1 MIRNKFKNIAFS
13 LAVVMGVGMTTPV
26 FAKSDYN
33 PGDILALGS
42 DLTDAQETALRKY
55 FNAPEGTNTIYV
67 TDEVIIEQL
76 GLDPNDPANYAGGC
90 YSSAYVKLLDD
101 NKGIRVE
108 TSNLTEVTE
117 SMLMNA
123 LITSGITSA
132 DVKVSAPFKVTG
144 TSALSGILAGVEEV
158 GGFEI
163 SLQQKETAQKE
174 IETTI
179 EVGNE
184 IGSEEAS
191 TIINDV
197 KTEVI
202 KEQPETE
209 EEVAEIVD
217 KVTNE
222 YNINISVDAKDSIVN
237 LMNDVNELD
246 LDYSELKNTLT
257 EAGNKLSEN
266 LKELG
271 IKLKEEGFFEKIK
284 NWFVNLWDKFI
295 GLFKNDEN
303 NSENEIDNGS
313 TELNV
318 EPTEEQLNTS
328 EQDPGQVIKNTD
340 TSEDTTIGDEIIEN
354 QSNDDEV
361 SEEVS
366 IPSEEGQG
374 SEINN
379 DSTTDNVPAEN
390 SNDLSTDTTSSNDT
404 IEN

>member
-1 MIRNKFKNIAFS
+1 MLRNKFKNIAFS
-13 LAVVMGVGMTTPV
+13 LAIVMGIGVATPV

-42 DLTDAQETALRKY
+42 DLTDAQAALRKY
-55 FNAPEGTNTIYV
+55 FNAPDGTNTIYV

-101 NKGIRVE
+101 NSGINV
-108 TSNLTEVTE
+108 TATNLTEVTE

-163 SLQQKETAQKE
+163 SLKQKETAQKE
-174 IETTI
+174 IETTVA
-179 EVGNE
+179 VGDE

-191 TIINDV
+191 TLINDV

-209 EEVAEIVD
+209 EEIKEIVENI
-217 KVTNE
+217 TNQ
-222 YNINISVDAKDSIVN
+222 YNVNISVNAKDSIVN
-237 LMNDVNELD
+237 LMSDVNDLD
-246 LDYSELKNTLT
+246 LDYSELKNSLK
-257 EAGNKLSEN
+257 EASNKLSNN

-284 NWFVNLWDKFI
+284 NWFVDLWDKFI
-295 GLFKNDEN
+295 SLFRSSDSNEEENTDSIPLELNQEPTQEQSEADNQNLEEEIKPVDDTQIGDTIIEEPVNDEN
-303 NSENEIDNGS
+303 
-313 TELNV
+313 T
-318 EPTEEQLNTS
+318 T
-328 EQDPGQVIKNTD
+328 
-340 TSEDTTIGDEIIEN
+340 EDTTT
-354 QSNDDEV
+354 
-361 SEEVS
+361 
-366 IPSEEGQG
+366 SEEGQT
-374 SEINN
+374 SDNTDETIIETE
-379 DSTTDNVPAEN
+379 TTEN
-390 SNDLSTDTTSSNDT
+390 
-404 IEN
+404 

>member
-1 MIRNKFKNIAFS
+1 MLRNKFKNIAFS
-13 LAVVMGVGMTTPV
+13 LAIIMGIGLATPV

-42 DLTDAQETALRKY
+42 DLTDAQEAALRKY
-55 FNAPEGTNTIYV
+55 FNAPDGTNTIYV

-101 NKGIRVE
+101 NSGINV
-108 TSNLTEVTE
+108 TATNLTEVTE

-163 SLQQKETAQKE
+163 SLKQKETAQKE
-174 IETTI
+174 IETTVA
-179 EVGNE
+179 VGDE

-191 TIINDV
+191 TLINDV

-209 EEVAEIVD
+209 EEIKEIVENI
-217 KVTNE
+217 TNQ
-222 YNINISVDAKDSIVN
+222 YNVNISVNAKDSIVN
-237 LMNDVNELD
+237 LMSDVNDLD
-246 LDYSELKNTLT
+246 LDYSELKNSLK
-257 EAGNKLSEN
+257 EASNKLSNN

-284 NWFVNLWDKFI
+284 NWFVDLWDKFI
-295 GLFKNDEN
+295 SLFRSSDSNEEENTDSIPLELNQEPTQEQSEADNQNLEEEIKPVDDTQIGDTIIEEPVNDEN
-303 NSENEIDNGS
+303 
-313 TELNV
+313 T
-318 EPTEEQLNTS
+318 T
-328 EQDPGQVIKNTD
+328 
-340 TSEDTTIGDEIIEN
+340 EDTTT
-354 QSNDDEV
+354 
-361 SEEVS
+361 
-366 IPSEEGQG
+366 SEEGQT
-374 SEINN
+374 SDNTDETIIETE
-379 DSTTDNVPAEN
+379 TTEN
-390 SNDLSTDTTSSNDT
+390 
-404 IEN
+404 

>member
-1 MIRNKFKNIAFS
+1 MLRNKFKNIAFS
-13 LAVVMGVGMTTPV
+13 LVIIMGIGVATPV

-42 DLTDAQETALRKY
+42 DLTDAQEAALRKY
-55 FNAPEGTNTIYV
+55 FNAPDGTNTIYV

-101 NKGIRVE
+101 NSGINV
-108 TSNLTEVTE
+108 TATNLTEVTE

-163 SLQQKETAQKE
+163 SLKQKETAQKE
-174 IETTI
+174 IETTVA
-179 EVGNE
+179 VGDE

-191 TIINDV
+191 TLINDV

-209 EEVAEIVD
+209 EEIKEIVENI
-217 KVTNE
+217 TNQ
-222 YNINISVDAKDSIVN
+222 YNVNISVNAKDSIVN
-237 LMNDVNELD
+237 LMSDVNDLD
-246 LDYSELKNTLT
+246 LDYSELKNSLK
-257 EAGNKLSEN
+257 EASNKLSNN

-284 NWFVNLWDKFI
+284 NWFVDLWDKFI
-295 GLFKNDEN
+295 SLFRSSDSNEEENTDSIPLELNQEPTKEQSEADNQNLEEEIKPVDDTQIGDTIIEESVNDEN
-303 NSENEIDNGS
+303 
-313 TELNV
+313 T
-318 EPTEEQLNTS
+318 T
-328 EQDPGQVIKNTD
+328 
-340 TSEDTTIGDEIIEN
+340 EDTTT
-354 QSNDDEV
+354 
-361 SEEVS
+361 
-366 IPSEEGQG
+366 SEEGQT
-374 SEINN
+374 SDN
-379 DSTTDNVPAEN
+379 TD
-390 SNDLSTDTTSSNDT
+390 DT
-404 IEN
+404 IVETETTEN

>member
-1 MIRNKFKNIAFS
+1 MLRNKFKNIAFS
-13 LAVVMGVGMTTPV
+13 LAIIMGIGVATPV

-42 DLTDAQETALRKY
+42 DLTDAQEAALRKY
-55 FNAPEGTNTIYV
+55 FNAPDGTNTIYV

-101 NKGIRVE
+101 NSGINV
-108 TSNLTEVTE
+108 TATNLTEVTE

-163 SLQQKETAQKE
+163 SLKQKETAQKE
-174 IETTI
+174 IETTVA
-179 EVGNE
+179 VGDE

-191 TIINDV
+191 TLINDV

-209 EEVAEIVD
+209 EEIKEIVENI
-217 KVTNE
+217 TNQ
-222 YNINISVDAKDSIVN
+222 YNVNISVNAKDSIVN
-237 LMNDVNELD
+237 LMSDVNDLD
-246 LDYSELKNTLT
+246 LDYSELKNSVK
-257 EAGNKLSEN
+257 EASNKLSNN

-284 NWFVNLWDKFI
+284 NWFVDLWDKFI
-295 GLFKNDEN
+295 SLFRSSDSNEEENTDSIPLELNQEPTQEQSEADNQNLEEEIKPVDDTQIGDTIIEEPVNDEN
-303 NSENEIDNGS
+303 
-313 TELNV
+313 T
-318 EPTEEQLNTS
+318 T
-328 EQDPGQVIKNTD
+328 
-340 TSEDTTIGDEIIEN
+340 EDTTT
-354 QSNDDEV
+354 
-361 SEEVS
+361 
-366 IPSEEGQG
+366 SEEGQT
-374 SEINN
+374 SDNTDETIIETE
-379 DSTTDNVPAEN
+379 TTEN
-390 SNDLSTDTTSSNDT
+390 
-404 IEN
+404 

>member
-1 MIRNKFKNIAFS
+1 MLRNKFKNIAFS
-13 LAVVMGVGMTTPV
+13 LVIIMGIGVATPV

-42 DLTDAQETALRKY
+42 DLTDAQEAALRKY
-55 FNAPEGTNTIYV
+55 FNAPDGTNTIYV
-67 TDEVIIEQL
+67 TDKVIIEQL

-101 NKGIRVE
+101 NSGINV
-108 TSNLTEVTE
+108 TATNLTEVTE

-163 SLQQKETAQKE
+163 SLKQKETAQKE
-174 IETTI
+174 IETTVA
-179 EVGNE
+179 VGDE

-191 TIINDV
+191 TLINDV

-209 EEVAEIVD
+209 EEIKEIVENI
-217 KVTNE
+217 TNQ
-222 YNINISVDAKDSIVN
+222 YNVNISVNAKDSIVN
-237 LMNDVNELD
+237 LMSDVNDLD
-246 LDYSELKNTLT
+246 LDYSELKNSLK
-257 EAGNKLSEN
+257 EASNKLSNN

-284 NWFVNLWDKFI
+284 NWFVDLWDKFI
-295 GLFKNDEN
+295 SLFRSSDSNEEDNTDSIPLELNQEPTQEQSEADNQNLEEEIKPVDDTQIGDTIIEEPVNDEN
-303 NSENEIDNGS
+303 
-313 TELNV
+313 T
-318 EPTEEQLNTS
+318 T
-328 EQDPGQVIKNTD
+328 
-340 TSEDTTIGDEIIEN
+340 EDTTT
-354 QSNDDEV
+354 
-361 SEEVS
+361 
-366 IPSEEGQG
+366 SEEGQT
-374 SEINN
+374 SDNTDETIIETE
-379 DSTTDNVPAEN
+379 TTEN
-390 SNDLSTDTTSSNDT
+390 
-404 IEN
+404 

>member
-1 MIRNKFKNIAFS
+1 MLRNKFKNIAFS
-13 LAVVMGVGMTTPV
+13 LVIIMGIGVATPV

-42 DLTDAQETALRKY
+42 DLTDAQEAALRKY
-55 FNAPEGTNTIYV
+55 FNAPDGTNTIYV

-101 NKGIRVE
+101 NSGINV
-108 TSNLTEVTE
+108 TATNLTEVTE

-163 SLQQKETAQKE
+163 SLKQKETAQKE
-174 IETTI
+174 IETTVA
-179 EVGNE
+179 VGDE

-191 TIINDV
+191 TLINDV

-209 EEVAEIVD
+209 EEIKEIVENI
-217 KVTNE
+217 TNQ
-222 YNINISVDAKDSIVN
+222 YNVNISVNAKDSIVN
-237 LMNDVNELD
+237 LMSDVNDLD
-246 LDYSELKNTLT
+246 LDYSELKNSLK
-257 EAGNKLSEN
+257 EASNKLSNN

-284 NWFVNLWDKFI
+284 NWFVDLWDKFI
-295 GLFKNDEN
+295 SLFRSSDSNEEENTDSIPLELNQEPTKEQSEADNQNLEDDIKPVDDTQIGDTIIEESVNDEN
-303 NSENEIDNGS
+303 
-313 TELNV
+313 T
-318 EPTEEQLNTS
+318 T
-328 EQDPGQVIKNTD
+328 
-340 TSEDTTIGDEIIEN
+340 EDTTT
-354 QSNDDEV
+354 
-361 SEEVS
+361 
-366 IPSEEGQG
+366 SEEGQT
-374 SEINN
+374 SDNTDETIIETE
-379 DSTTDNVPAEN
+379 TTEN
-390 SNDLSTDTTSSNDT
+390 
-404 IEN
+404 

>member
-1 MIRNKFKNIAFS
+1 MLRNKFKNIAFS
-13 LAVVMGVGMTTPV
+13 LAIVMGIGVATPV

-42 DLTDAQETALRKY
+42 DLTDAQEAALRKY
-55 FNAPEGTNTIYV
+55 FNAPDGTNTIYV

-101 NKGIRVE
+101 NSGINV
-108 TSNLTEVTE
+108 TATNLTEVTE

-163 SLQQKETAQKE
+163 SLKQKETAQKE
-174 IETTI
+174 IETTVA
-179 EVGNE
+179 VGDE

-191 TIINDV
+191 TLINDV

-209 EEVAEIVD
+209 EEIKEIVENI
-217 KVTNE
+217 TNQ
-222 YNINISVDAKDSIVN
+222 YNVNISVNAKDSIVN
-237 LMNDVNELD
+237 LMSDVNDLD
-246 LDYSELKNTLT
+246 LDYSELKNSLK
-257 EAGNKLSEN
+257 EASNKLSNN

-284 NWFVNLWDKFI
+284 NWFVDLWDKFI
-295 GLFKNDEN
+295 SLFRSSDSNEEENTDSIPLELNQEPTQEQSEADNQNLEEEIKPVDDTQIGDTIIEEPVNDEN
-303 NSENEIDNGS
+303 T
-313 TELNV
+313 TEY
-318 EPTEEQLNTS
+318 
-328 EQDPGQVIKNTD
+328 
-340 TSEDTTIGDEIIEN
+340 TTT
-354 QSNDDEV
+354 
-361 SEEVS
+361 
-366 IPSEEGQG
+366 SEEGQT
-374 SEINN
+374 SDNTDETIIETE
-379 DSTTDNVPAEN
+379 TTEN
-390 SNDLSTDTTSSNDT
+390 
-404 IEN
+404 

>member
-1 MIRNKFKNIAFS
+1 MLRNKFKNIAFS
-13 LAVVMGVGMTTPV
+13 LAIVMGIGVATPV

-42 DLTDAQETALRKY
+42 DLTDAQEAALRKY
-55 FNAPEGTNTIYV
+55 FNAPDGTNTIYV

-101 NKGIRVE
+101 NSGINV
-108 TSNLTEVTE
+108 TATNLTEVTE

-163 SLQQKETAQKE
+163 SLKQKETAQKE
-174 IETTI
+174 IETTVA
-179 EVGNE
+179 VGDE

-191 TIINDV
+191 TLINDV

-209 EEVAEIVD
+209 EEIKEIVENI
-217 KVTNE
+217 TNQ
-222 YNINISVDAKDSIVN
+222 YNVNISVNAKDSIVN
-237 LMNDVNELD
+237 LMSDVNDLD
-246 LDYSELKNTLT
+246 LDYSELKNSLK
-257 EAGNKLSEN
+257 EASNKLSNN

-284 NWFVNLWDKFI
+284 NWYVDLWDKFI
-295 GLFKNDEN
+295 SLFRSSDSNEEENTDSIPLELNQEPTKEQSEADNQNLEDDIKPVDDTQIGDTIIEEPVNDEN
-303 NSENEIDNGS
+303 
-313 TELNV
+313 T
-318 EPTEEQLNTS
+318 T
-328 EQDPGQVIKNTD
+328 
-340 TSEDTTIGDEIIEN
+340 EDTTT
-354 QSNDDEV
+354 
-361 SEEVS
+361 
-366 IPSEEGQG
+366 SEEGQT
-374 SEINN
+374 SDNTDETIIETE
-379 DSTTDNVPAEN
+379 TTEN
-390 SNDLSTDTTSSNDT
+390 
-404 IEN
+404 

>member
-1 MIRNKFKNIAFS
+1 MLRNKFKNIAFS
-13 LAVVMGVGMTTPV
+13 LAIIMGIGVATPV

-42 DLTDAQETALRKY
+42 DLTDAQEAALRKY
-55 FNAPEGTNTIYV
+55 FNAPDGTNTIYV

-101 NKGIRVE
+101 NSGINV
-108 TSNLTEVTE
+108 TATNLTEVTE

-163 SLQQKETAQKE
+163 SLKQKETAQKE
-174 IETTI
+174 IETTVA
-179 EVGNE
+179 VGDE

-191 TIINDV
+191 TLINDV

-209 EEVAEIVD
+209 EEIKEIVENI
-217 KVTNE
+217 TNQ
-222 YNINISVDAKDSIVN
+222 YNVNISVNAKDSIVN
-237 LMNDVNELD
+237 LMSDVNDLD
-246 LDYSELKNTLT
+246 LDYSELKNSLK
-257 EAGNKLSEN
+257 EASNKLSNN

-284 NWFVNLWDKFI
+284 NWFVDLWDKFI
-295 GLFKNDEN
+295 SLFRSSDSNEEENTDSIPLELNQEPTQEQSEADNQNLEEEIKPVDDTQIGDTIIEEPVNDEN
-303 NSENEIDNGS
+303 
-313 TELNV
+313 T
-318 EPTEEQLNTS
+318 T
-328 EQDPGQVIKNTD
+328 
-340 TSEDTTIGDEIIEN
+340 EDTTT
-354 QSNDDEV
+354 
-361 SEEVS
+361 
-366 IPSEEGQG
+366 SEEGQT
-374 SEINN
+374 SDN
-379 DSTTDNVPAEN
+379 TD
-390 SNDLSTDTTSSNDT
+390 DT
-404 IEN
+404 IVKTETTEN

>member
-1 MIRNKFKNIAFS
+1 MLRNKFKNIAFS
-13 LAVVMGVGMTTPV
+13 LAIVMGIGVATPV

-42 DLTDAQETALRKY
+42 DLTDAQEAALRKY
-55 FNAPEGTNTIYV
+55 FNAPDGTNTIYV

-101 NKGIRVE
+101 NSGINV
-108 TSNLTEVTE
+108 TATNLTEVTE

-163 SLQQKETAQKE
+163 SLKQKETAQKE
-174 IETTI
+174 IETTVA
-179 EVGNE
+179 VGDE

-191 TIINDV
+191 TLINDV

-209 EEVAEIVD
+209 EEIKEIVENI
-217 KVTNE
+217 TNQ
-222 YNINISVDAKDSIVN
+222 YNVNISVNAKDSIVN
-237 LMNDVNELD
+237 LMSDVNDLD
-246 LDYSELKNTLT
+246 LDYSELKNSLK
-257 EAGNKLSEN
+257 EASNKLSNN

-284 NWFVNLWDKFI
+284 NWFVDLWDKFI
-295 GLFKNDEN
+295 SLFRSSDSHEEENTDSIPLELNQEPTKEQSEADNQNLEDDIKPVDDTQIGDTIIEEPVNDEN
-303 NSENEIDNGS
+303 
-313 TELNV
+313 T
-318 EPTEEQLNTS
+318 T
-328 EQDPGQVIKNTD
+328 
-340 TSEDTTIGDEIIEN
+340 EDTTT
-354 QSNDDEV
+354 
-361 SEEVS
+361 
-366 IPSEEGQG
+366 SEEGQT
-374 SEINN
+374 SDNTDETIIETE
-379 DSTTDNVPAEN
+379 TTEN
-390 SNDLSTDTTSSNDT
+390 
-404 IEN
+404 

>member
-1 MIRNKFKNIAFS
+1 MLRNKFKNIAFS
-13 LAVVMGVGMTTPV
+13 LAIVMGIGVATPV

-42 DLTDAQETALRKY
+42 DLTDAQEAALRKY
-55 FNAPEGTNTIYV
+55 FNAPDGTNTIYV

-101 NKGIRVE
+101 NSGINV
-108 TSNLTEVTE
+108 TATNLTEVTE

-163 SLQQKETAQKE
+163 SLKKKETAQKE
-174 IETTI
+174 IETTVA
-179 EVGNE
+179 VGDE

-191 TIINDV
+191 TLINDV

-209 EEVAEIVD
+209 EEIKEIVENI
-217 KVTNE
+217 TNQ
-222 YNINISVDAKDSIVN
+222 YNVNISVNAKDSIVN
-237 LMNDVNELD
+237 LMSDVNDLD
-246 LDYSELKNTLT
+246 LDYSELKNSLK
-257 EAGNKLSEN
+257 EASNKLSNN

-284 NWFVNLWDKFI
+284 NWFVDLWDKFI
-295 GLFKNDEN
+295 SLFRSSDSNEEENTNSIPLELNQEPTQEQSEADNQNLEEEIKPVDDTQIGDTIIEEPVNDEN
-303 NSENEIDNGS
+303 
-313 TELNV
+313 T
-318 EPTEEQLNTS
+318 T
-328 EQDPGQVIKNTD
+328 
-340 TSEDTTIGDEIIEN
+340 EDTTT
-354 QSNDDEV
+354 
-361 SEEVS
+361 
-366 IPSEEGQG
+366 SEEGQT
-374 SEINN
+374 SDNTDETIIETE
-379 DSTTDNVPAEN
+379 TTEN
-390 SNDLSTDTTSSNDT
+390 
-404 IEN
+404 